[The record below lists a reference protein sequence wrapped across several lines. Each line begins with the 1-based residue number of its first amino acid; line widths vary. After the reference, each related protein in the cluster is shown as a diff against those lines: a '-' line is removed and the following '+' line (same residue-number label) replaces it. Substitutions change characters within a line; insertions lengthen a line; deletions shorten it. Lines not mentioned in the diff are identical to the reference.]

1 MYVKTSND
9 LAKQRNY
16 TLSFAAVTIQV
27 KVPGKNGFAGSY
39 SGYDEYVPMVD
50 KPVDAC
56 WKKPSSVQRSYSSK
70 SEQVCFGNIQDSASS
85 IYYFISVLRWTLTI
99 WYYCIPSVIHYDL
112 TICQV

>member
-50 KPVDAC
+50 KPVDSG
-56 WKKPSSVQRSYSSK
+56 WKKQSPIPRFYSSK
-70 SEQVCFGNIQDSASS
+70 GKKICFGQD
-85 IYYFISVLRWTLTI
+85 F
-99 WYYCIPSVIHYDL
+99 
-112 TICQV
+112 